1 MRTGKETREVTSY
14 FNGVDMICLCH
25 SSALIYNLAMAAN
38 KRRLSSQQEKANS
51 LDRAGRS
58 PLHYAAQ
65 EPDLSLAKRLIL
77 EGCDVN
83 LPDRHGWTP
92 LHFAAQEK
100 DLAFASLLLDSGAL
114 VDPQDSHGNTPLST
128 AVFNSRGNG
137 ELIKLLREHGADPY
151 LKNNHGVS
159 PLGLSRN
166 IANYDVAQ
174 FFRDLPE

>member
-1 MRTGKETREVTSY
+1 
-14 FNGVDMICLCH
+14 L
-25 SSALIYNLAMAAN
+25 
-38 KRRLSSQQEKANS
+38 
-51 LDRAGRS
+51 
-58 PLHYAAQ
+58 
-65 EPDLSLAKRLIL
+65 
-77 EGCDVN
+77 
-83 LPDRHGWTP
+83 
-92 LHFAAQEK
+92 
-100 DLAFASLLLDSGAL
+100 LAFFLTQALL

-166 IANYDVAQ
+166 IANYGVAQ